1 MIGGPVGRSFVP
13 QRIKPTQPYFPLLLI
28 VCGVSDSTAMQE
40 ANAPLYFN
48 FATDVVDR
56 WAATRPQS
64 LALWHVQATTRA
76 EHKLT
81 FRQIAGLGRRASNF
95 FRSCGIDRGDRVLLM
110 LPRVPQWWVAM
121 LGLIRLGAVPVPAT
135 LLLTARDVAYRLKM
149 AAIRAVITNGEGI
162 PKVGD
167 FDGIRVAVA
176 DTSSGAGCSLPVTWP
191 DGWRDF
197 DSGLTQAKARFERVR
212 THGDEPGILYF
223 TSATTGDAKMV
234 LHTQASY
241 GLGHRLTGELWLDL
255 KPGELHWNISD
266 LGWAKAA
273 WSSFFGPWHMGACVF
288 ALEAAGKFDPVLTL
302 DTLARFPIRTW
313 CAPATALRL
322 IVRQDLSRFRFPS
335 LRHCVSAGEP
345 LNPEVFN
352 LWQAATGLTLHE
364 GFGQTETVVLIA
376 NCASLGYPVKP
387 GSMGKALPAF
397 DITLLDDQLNE
408 LPAGTEGE
416 IAIRLKPHRPL
427 GLFREYWLNPEE
439 NARKFRGDF
448 YLTGDRAVRYNE
460 GYFCFV
466 GRNDDVIKSS
476 GYRIGP
482 FEVESALL
490 EHSSVLEAAVVGKP
504 DPLRGQ
510 IVKAW
515 VVLRPGVASKEDLKV
530 ELQDHCKKLVA
541 AYKYPREIE
550 FVSEL
555 PKTTSGKTRHFEL
568 RQASMR
574 GPGAAAS
581 QVAAP

>member
-1 MIGGPVGRSFVP
+1 
-13 QRIKPTQPYFPLLLI
+13 
-28 VCGVSDSTAMQE
+28 MQE
-40 ANAPLYFN
+40 AAAPLYFN
-48 FATDVVDR
+48 FATDVVDH
-56 WAATRPQS
+56 WAATRPRS
-64 LALWHVQATTRA
+64 LALWHVHAATRS

-81 FRQIAGLGRRASNF
+81 FLQIASLSRQAANF
-95 FRSCGIDRGDRVLLM
+95 FRSCGIDRGERVLLM
-110 LPRVPQWWVAM
+110 LPRVPQWWVSM

-135 LLLTARDVAYRLKM
+135 LLLTAREVAYRLKV
-149 AAIRAVITNGEGI
+149 ASIQAVITNGEGI

-176 DTSSGAGCSLPVTWP
+176 DTSSGTGRSSPVARARSWP
-191 DGWRDF
+191 VGWLDF
-197 DSGLTQAKARFERVR
+197 DSSLSQAKARFGRIR
-212 THGDEPGILYF
+212 TRSDEPGILYF
-223 TSATTGDAKMV
+223 TSATTGEAKMV

-241 GLGHRLTGELWLDL
+241 GLGHRITGELWLDL

-273 WSSFFGPWHMGACVF
+273 WSSFFGPWQMGACVF
-288 ALEAAGKFDPVLTL
+288 ALEAAGKFDPLLTL
-302 DTLARFPIRTW
+302 DTFAQFPIKTW

-335 LRHCVSAGEP
+335 LRHCVTAGEP
-345 LNPEVFN
+345 LNPEVLN
-352 LWQAATGLTLHE
+352 LWRAATGLTLHE
-364 GFGQTETVVLIA
+364 GFGQTETVALIA
-376 NCASLGYPVKP
+376 NSASLGHPVKP
-387 GSMGKALPAF
+387 GSMGRALPPF

-408 LPAGTEGE
+408 VPAGTEGE
-416 IAIRLKPHRPL
+416 IAIRVKPHRPL
-427 GLFREYWLNPEE
+427 GLFREYWLNPDE

-448 YLTGDRAVRYNE
+448 YLTGDQAVRDND
-460 GYFCFV
+460 GYFWFV

-482 FEVESALL
+482 FEVESALV
-490 EHSSVLEAAVVGKP
+490 EHPAVLEAGVVGKP
-504 DPLRGQ
+504 DSLRGQ

-530 ELQDHCKKLVA
+530 ELQAHCKKLVA

-574 GPGAAAS
+574 GPVEAPS
-581 QVAAP
+581 QIAPP

>member
-1 MIGGPVGRSFVP
+1 
-13 QRIKPTQPYFPLLLI
+13 
-28 VCGVSDSTAMQE
+28 MQQ
-40 ANAPLYFN
+40 ADAPLFFN

-64 LALWHVQATTRA
+64 LALWHVHSASRA

-81 FRQIAGLGRRASNF
+81 FRQIAGLSRRAANF
-95 FRSCGIDRGDRVLLM
+95 FRSCGIGRGDRVLLM

-135 LLLTARDVAYRLKM
+135 LLLTDREVAYRLKM
-149 AAIRAVITNGEGI
+149 AAIRAVVTNGEGI

-167 FDGIRVAVA
+167 FDGIRVAVPN
-176 DTSSGAGCSLPVTWP
+176 TTSGASRSSPAPWP
-191 DGWRDF
+191 ESWLDF
-197 DSGLTQAKARFERVR
+197 DSGLAQSKDRFARVR
-212 THGDEPGILYF
+212 IRGDEPGILYF
-223 TSATTGDAKMV
+223 TSATTGEAKMV

-241 GLGHRLTGELWLDL
+241 GLGHRVTGELWLDL

-273 WSSFFGPWHMGACVF
+273 WSSFFGPWHMGACIF
-288 ALEAAGKFDPVLTL
+288 ALEASGKFDPALTL
-302 DTLARFPIRTW
+302 ETLAQFPIRTW

-322 IVRQDLSRFRFPS
+322 IVRQDLSRLRFPT
-335 LRHCVSAGEP
+335 LRHCVTAGEP
-345 LNPEVFN
+345 LNPEVLN
-352 LWQAATGLTLHE
+352 LWRTATGLTLYE
-364 GFGQTETVVLIA
+364 GFGQTETVTLIA
-376 NCASLGYPVKP
+376 NSASLGHPVKP
-387 GSMGKALPAF
+387 GSMGRAMPSF
-397 DITLLDDQLNE
+397 DVTLLDDQLNE
-408 LPAGTEGE
+408 VPADTEGE
-416 IAIRLKPHRPL
+416 IAIRVKPHRPL
-427 GLFREYWLNPEE
+427 GLFREYWLNPQE

-448 YLTGDRAVRYNE
+448 YLTGDRAVRDNE
-460 GYFCFV
+460 GYFWFI

-490 EHSSVLEAAVVGKP
+490 EHPAVLEAGVVGKP

-515 VVLRPGVASKEDLKV
+515 VVLRPGVACKEELKV
-530 ELQDHCKKLVA
+530 ELQVHCKKLVA

-574 GPGAAAS
+574 SSDAAS
-581 QVAAP
+581 RIAAQ